1 MQLPE
6 FGAAPIAISDMSAKR
21 ATPDDSTPGTA
32 ERQVKRRKQDRVALD
47 VGGELFHTSQTTLV
61 SNSMYFSRLFSDSW
75 CDDGDGP
82 QFLDRDPDAFRVLL
96 SCMRTRSII
105 LPEKDPEL
113 CARVMLEAEFLGVE
127 WLLQEVK
134 ARAARNLNEEEHWFD
149 QRFPGGLSE
158 AISEGV
164 LPARCFS
171 PEAPAAP
178 EPPDRIV
185 ALQPVSHAH
194 VAMGPEIPDMDPDTY
209 RVVALAVVQ
218 SADGATW
225 VEPLVA
231 PANVDEDIFHDKSE
245 LKLASKFRS
254 EGGWDT
260 WQLRQDPRIEP
271 LPLDTVVSAYE
282 SRSES
287 GEDEVRETKYS
298 VPFVRVFPPDDG
310 CSIPRVEYLDVE
322 SDGNLKPVQD
332 YSDFKALS
340 CSSHVD
346 RRMKQFAEMST
357 AMMQCATSPEAANAC
372 TKMLQEWYRGGL

>member
-1 MQLPE
+1 
-6 FGAAPIAISDMSAKR
+6 MSAKR

-47 VGGELFHTSQTTLV
+47 VGGELFHTSQATLI

-105 LPEKDPEL
+105 LSEKDPEL
-113 CARVMLEAEFLGVE
+113 CARVLLEAEFLGVE

-164 LPARCFS
+164 LPARWFS

-194 VAMGPEIPDMDPDTY
+194 VAMGMPPGMPPGVGGDDFRDTY

-231 PANVDEDIFHDKSE
+231 PANVDEEDFDDKSE

-254 EGGWDT
+254 DGGWDT

-298 VPFVRVFPPDDG
+298 VPFVRVFPPDNG
-310 CSIPRVEYLDVE
+310 CSIPRVEYLDVQE
-322 SDGNLKPVQD
+322 DGQLKPVQT
-332 YSDFKALS
+332 YSDFKAFS

-346 RRMKQFAEMST
+346 RRRKQFADMST
-357 AMMQCATSPEAANAC
+357 AMMQCATSPEAADAC
-372 TKMLQEWYRGGL
+372 TKMLQQWYRGGL